1 MMPKRTPVKIH
12 RTKAP
17 IAMDAVI
24 GSASLTMSVTHLVL
38 TVE

>member
-1 MMPKRTPVKIH
+1 MIQ

-17 IAMDAVI
+17 MAMDAVI
-24 GSASLTMSVTHLVL
+24 GRASLTMSVTHLVL